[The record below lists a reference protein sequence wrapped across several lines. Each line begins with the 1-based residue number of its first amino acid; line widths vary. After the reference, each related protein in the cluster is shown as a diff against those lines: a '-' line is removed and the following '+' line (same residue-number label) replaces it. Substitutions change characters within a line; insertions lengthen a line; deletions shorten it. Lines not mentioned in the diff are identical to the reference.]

1 MAHVAPCGPVA
12 FVQAVQLVRPL
23 VLIELYDTNA
33 YTMFSLFVIKKWRST
48 TSSAICLLYKLAYI
62 VQVPLSYM
70 YIVPTQPI
78 IEYG

>member
-33 YTMFSLFVIKKWRST
+33 YTMISLFVIKKMAVNDVKCNPST
-48 TSSAICLLYKLAYI
+48 
-62 VQVPLSYM
+62 V
-70 YIVPTQPI
+70 
-78 IEYG
+78 